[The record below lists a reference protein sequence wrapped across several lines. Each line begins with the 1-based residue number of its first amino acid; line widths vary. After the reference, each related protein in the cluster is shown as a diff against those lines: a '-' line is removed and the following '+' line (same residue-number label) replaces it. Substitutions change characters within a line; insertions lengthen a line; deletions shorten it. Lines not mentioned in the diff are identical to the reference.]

1 MSFSISRP
9 GTLGGYNNTNM
20 GFDYMPRAPQHMHAY
35 FSTPRNPRGVV
46 SQEQFLQKVA
56 QAPQPSTEPEIKIN
70 SGMKIPPLAADML
83 KQDVSKS
90 SNNAPVTKSVA
101 KNTPVSDDD
110 SEDETLNIVAKGP
123 NLSQL
128 LREHQLLIKYTRGD
142 VVVKRIKQSLKKGA
156 YNRFVKFKVGK
167 KLPYSPQYY
176 LDEEL
181 TEFKG
186 YLNNELLR
194 VNILQQ
200 LADWANAESSED
212 SEEDSEETS
221 EEEEEVEDEGN
232 NDEDEAFDQPE
243 EEHSDTNGSKETIDV
258 VIAEEDSESDD

>member
-35 FSTPRNPRGVV
+35 FSTPHNPRGVV

-56 QAPQPSTEPEIKIN
+56 QAPQPSKEPEIKIS
-70 SGMKIPPLAADML
+70 SGMKIPSLAVDML
-83 KQDVSKS
+83 AQESNKKSKVTS
-90 SNNAPVTKSVA
+90 SVNKSIA
-101 KNTPVSDDD
+101 KDTPVSDDD

-142 VVVKRIKQSLKKGA
+142 VVVKRIKHSLKKGA

-232 NDEDEAFDQPE
+232 NDEDQPE
-243 EEHSDTNGSKETIDV
+243 EEHSDTDGSKETIDV

>member
-56 QAPQPSTEPEIKIN
+56 QAPQPAKEPEIKIN

-90 SNNAPVTKSVA
+90 SNNAPPVTKSVA

-128 LREHQLLIKYTRGD
+128 LREHQLLIKYFLSCQICGSFRNIRRRPLLAPSPCCKHLPLLITIVFRLWL
-142 VVVKRIKQSLKKGA
+142 SL
-156 YNRFVKFKVGK
+156 
-167 KLPYSPQYY
+167 
-176 LDEEL
+176 
-181 TEFKG
+181 
-186 YLNNELLR
+186 
-194 VNILQQ
+194 
-200 LADWANAESSED
+200 
-212 SEEDSEETS
+212 
-221 EEEEEVEDEGN
+221 
-232 NDEDEAFDQPE
+232 
-243 EEHSDTNGSKETIDV
+243 
-258 VIAEEDSESDD
+258 